1 MKKIISTFVLI
12 LILNY
17 QNTKKDIYFFYEN
30 DFSKIKE
37 KETILIEEQ
46 TFQVKEDISNCN
58 SVKFDKYKN
67 RITTLKD
74 FYKNHNVKNFDDLR
88 KYNFYI
94 FVPISKEKG
103 KIYKIQYSLVITKP
117 IE

>member
-17 QNTKKDIYFFYEN
+17 QNTKKDIYFLYKN

-37 KETILIEEQ
+37 KETIFIEEQ
-46 TFQVKEDISNCN
+46 TFQIKDTISNCRFEN
-58 SVKFDKYKN
+58 YYEYKN
-67 RITTLKD
+67 KITTLKD
-74 FYKNHNVKNFDDLR
+74 FYKKYNVKNFDDLR

-94 FVPISKEKG
+94 FVPINTKIG
-103 KIYKIQYSLVITKP
+103 KIYKIEYSLVITEP